1 MKKIVM
7 MLILVVFAV
16 TPAAA
21 MSKHHKKAKPEESV
35 FAKQSANTLRIL
47 RNGLPL
53 ILPSWLMPVYFGMHM
68 DKEKGAE
75 KHGKKKI

>member
-1 MKKIVM
+1 MKKFFTAL
-7 MLILVVFAV
+7 MLAAFVAA
-16 TPAAA
+16 PAAA
-21 MSKHHKKAKPEESV
+21 MSKHHKKAKPQESV

-68 DKEKGAE
+68 DKEKGAQ
-75 KHGKKKI
+75 KHGKKKM